1 MNHATTHNI
10 VTIELSRIADSY
22 ADRMAELDAEYDTTE
37 SSSRLAEILDEKE
50 TVKKALVILVEQAD
64 KAGYIL

>member
-10 VTIELSRIADSY
+10 VTTELSRIADSY

-37 SSSRLAEILDEKE
+37 SASRLAEILDEKE

-64 KAGYIL
+64 KAGYMI

>member
-1 MNHATTHNI
+1 MKYMQHQI
-10 VTIELSRIADSY
+10 VIGELKRIAKSY

-37 SSSRLAEILDEKE
+37 SASRLAEILDEKE

-64 KAGYIL
+64 KAGYMI